1 MFSMGW
7 YPKPRLQS
15 GTTLVVLVGAGPG
28 SPKTRMRFWGAP
40 QTRPPSAFTVC
51 EVDPSIAVRT
61 SIQQLITLS
70 QRACGTRAGLKPAPT
85 SFATAMCF
93 PSGVCGTLVIRD
105 CPARGLA
112 EPICWLPRYR
122 TLYRA
127 WLRLRVYGRTSLAQ
141 RPASPALAHSGLTST
156 CGPSIS

>member
-1 MFSMGW
+1 MRENR
-7 YPKPRLQS
+7 PC
-15 GTTLVVLVGAGPG
+15 G
-28 SPKTRMRFWGAP
+28 SEGGEGVSPF
-40 QTRPPSAFTVC
+40 RP
-51 EVDPSIAVRT
+51 
-61 SIQQLITLS
+61 LS
-70 QRACGTRAGLKPAPT
+70 

-112 EPICWLPRYR
+112 EPICWFPRYR